1 VKTTKKE
8 LLLEAAKEL
17 FAEYG
22 YTETTFKKISEKA
35 GVALGLLTHHYG
47 NKEKLFLAA
56 GLDVLDDLHRRL
68 QEEMGKAST
77 GLDAVRNYARC
88 YFDFAMDTETN
99 FLVLIRCSPFSD
111 LKASEDRDIMVRTF
125 AVLYDDLESCISR
138 GIADGSIRQGCLPEK
153 RLWPSSAIWSAAFG
167 TCCSLPTASLPP
179 GRMSRNSSSAALR
192 RDRLGTN
199 DQEKK
204 SEQPFGLL
212 RLFFVAKVCSSCNP
226 ITIASWILCC
236 AGPVWP
242 CLEPPCSAALQT
254 GE

>member
-1 VKTTKKE
+1 MKTTKKE

-138 GIADGSIRQGCLPEK
+138 GIADGSIRQG
-153 RLWPSSAIWSAAFG
+153 
-167 TCCSLPTASLPP
+167 LPP
-179 GRMSRNSSSAALR
+179 RETAVAVFCNLVGGVRHML
-192 RDRLGTN
+192 LTPYG
-199 DQEKK
+199 
-204 SEQPFGLL
+204 QPSTWEDVTEFII
-212 RLFFVAKVCSSCNP
+212 RSIEA
-226 ITIASWILCC
+226 
-236 AGPVWP
+236 
-242 CLEPPCSAALQT
+242 
-254 GE
+254 